1 MPVAKAIDLGFTTA
15 DATRPV
21 ISYERGNVII
31 SFVDWRE
38 AKVKVVFQDVVRFEW
53 SDEPD
58 DYFDGEPLDG
68 TCVVRNSGWVPRSEV
83 KCRHLRLNFNDCGG
97 RLDIACGSVKVT
109 EG

>member
-1 MPVAKAIDLGFTTA
+1 MPVARAIDLGFSTA
-15 DATRPV
+15 DATRPT
-21 ISYERGNVII
+21 ISYERGSVSI

-38 AKVKVVFQDVVRFEW
+38 TKVTVVFQDVVRFEW

-83 KCRHLRLNFNDCGG
+83 KCRHHRLNFNDCGG
-97 RLDIACGSVKVT
+97 RLDIACGAVDVIV
-109 EG
+109 G